1 MSVVAVDP
9 VPILEELV
17 RVPTH
22 NPGGDERALA
32 SLLAARLGTLGADA
46 VEVIE
51 TPRPGTVGASVLA
64 RWGRPS
70 LLINAHLDTVPPNA
84 GWTAD
89 PFVAV
94 RAGGAVRGLGA
105 ADTKGAI
112 AATLAAVETLRAR
125 GERPRDAM
133 VLFSGD
139 EEHGNH
145 CMHALLDGGALAGCR
160 RAIVCEP
167 TGLQAG
173 TRHRGIAMIVV
184 KQEGQGG
191 HSSRAD
197 QLPAPVGELS
207 RLAAAVYEW
216 GRARRDEGPPGFPGL
231 CVNVAMLEGGI
242 AFNVVPSRA
251 ALTFSLRPPPG
262 ADVAAILDELRAMAA
277 RLVPSAT
284 VEIHHKPPFATR
296 ALEGFRA
303 LLGDVR
309 VGAPVDLGFWTEAA
323 LLVEA
328 GIDAVVCGP
337 GEIEEAH
344 AADEQVPV
352 AELHAAR
359 DLFAHALSVGGG
371 DADGAA

>member
-1 MSVVAVDP
+1 MAGAAVDP

-22 NPGGDERALA
+22 NPGGDERRLA
-32 SLLAARLGTLGADA
+32 SLLADRLRAAGADA

-51 TPRPGTVGASVLA
+51 TPREGTVGASVLA

-70 LLINAHLDTVPPNA
+70 LLVNAHLDTVPPNA
-84 GWTAD
+84 GWSSD

-94 RAGGAVRGLGA
+94 RSGGAVHGLGA

-112 AATLAAVETLRAR
+112 AATVAAIETLRAR

-139 EEHGNH
+139 EEHGNR
-145 CMHALLDGGALAGCR
+145 CMRALLDGGALAGCR

-167 TGLQAG
+167 TSLQAG
-173 TRHRGIAMIVV
+173 TRHRGIVKIVV

-197 QLPAPVGELS
+197 QLPAPVGELA
-207 RLAAAVYEW
+207 RLAAAVHEW
-216 GRARRDEGPPGFPGL
+216 GRARRDAGPPGFPGL

-242 AFNVVPSRA
+242 AFNVVPARA
-251 ALTFSLRPPPG
+251 ALTLSLRPAPG
-262 ADVAAILDELRAMAA
+262 ADVAAILDEIRAMAA

-284 VEIHHKPPFATR
+284 MEIAEKPPFATR
-296 ALEGFRA
+296 ALDGFRG

-309 VGAPVDLGFWTEAA
+309 VGAPIDLGFWTEAA

-337 GEIEEAH
+337 GAIEEAH
-344 AADEQVPV
+344 AADERVP
-352 AELHAAR
+352 AAQLHAAR
-359 DLFAHALSVGGG
+359 DLFAHALAVGDR
-371 DADGAA
+371 DAAG